1 MNSFLTGGGARK
13 ADADLWSQAKKSKA
27 SKKSKKEERYKKL
40 AIIANKRNKYKFGLS
55 QTIPEKDTKIL
66 MVKIGGGNSM
76 KCMMQC

>member
-1 MNSFLTGGGARK
+1 MV
-13 ADADLWSQAKKSKA
+13 KSKR
-27 SKKSKKEERYKKL
+27 KVKQVRKSKKEEVQETRITRKQTK
-40 AIIANKRNKYKFGLS
+40 NKYKFGLS